1 MKRMINEELIE
12 KVSEMPSAG
21 EVATKTELAKKQDAL
36 TAGDNINIKNNVI
49 SATGGGKLYR
59 HLILINSS
67 GLSLGEDR
75 LYITR
80 LGTDPTPTNP
90 ELMIKD
96 FYIDLISRSSD
107 HISSFNELGSHAAE
121 MSVVRDYFPI
131 QYPMGSITFSATIGE
146 KNIETYALLTEQ
158 AMVTSPKQSLLFLK
172 IAVPVDSSLMLIS
185 TTLDSDAFDKYF
197 KIDGDIVLEL

>member
-67 GLSLGEDR
+67 GLNLEEDN
-75 LYITR
+75 LTITR
-80 LGTDPTPTNP
+80 LGSDPTPTNP
-90 ELMIKD
+90 ELIIESI
-96 FYIDLISRSSD
+96 FIDLISRNETPVSSY
-107 HISSFNELGSHAAE
+107 NELCSHGTE
-121 MSVVRDYFPI
+121 MSAVRDYFPMI
-131 QYPMGSITFSATIGE
+131 PMGNVSFSATIGE
-146 KNIETYALLTEQ
+146 KSIETYALITELV
-158 AMVTSPKQSLLFLK
+158 MSTSGEDSSLSFK

-185 TTLDSDAFDKYF
+185 ASVDSNTFDTYF
-197 KIDGDIVLEL
+197 EITSDTVKEI